1 MPHRGGPEEGLPV
14 AAGGH
19 DCAVI
24 TMEDLVEAVDQRF
37 AVRPP
42 ELAVWPDPHDG
53 HPPADG
59 EYSRATNPERWRI
72 LGARVDA
79 WVAALVAAGLAS
91 VEQVAVDDIRWE
103 ESPHT
108 RMSSAMRVIPSAMG
122 ARPMVVARSQIGDV
136 PETGITLGWGD
147 PAVPVGLFP
156 YCGCDA
162 CDGGAQRDL
171 DSVDDRLSS
180 IVSGGYR
187 RLNQGDRQ
195 VDLEASYGWSAA
207 GEWADGEVEAVLADP
222 TGWDELSGATWL
234 A

>member
-1 MPHRGGPEEGLPV
+1 M
-14 AAGGH
+14 
-19 DCAVI
+19 I
-24 TMEDLVEAVDQRF
+24 TIEDLVEAVDQRF

-53 HPPADG
+53 HPPADQ

-79 WVAALVAAGLAS
+79 WVAALAAAGLAS
-91 VEQVAVDDIRWE
+91 VEQLAVDDIRWE

-122 ARPMVVARSQIGDV
+122 ARPMVVARSQIGGV

-147 PAVPVGLFP
+147 PAVLVGLFP
-156 YCGCDA
+156 HCGCDA
-162 CDGGAQRDL
+162 CDNGAQLDL

-195 VDLEASYGWSAA
+195 VNEEASYGWRTA
-207 GEWADGEVEAVLADP
+207 GEWKTGEVEAVLADP

-234 A
+234 S